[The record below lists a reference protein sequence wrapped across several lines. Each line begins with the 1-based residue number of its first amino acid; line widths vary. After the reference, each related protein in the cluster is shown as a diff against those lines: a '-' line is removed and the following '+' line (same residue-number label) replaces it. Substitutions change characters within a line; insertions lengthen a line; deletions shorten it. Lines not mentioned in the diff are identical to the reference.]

1 MTMPPKQKT
10 NDELFALLKSI
21 FTVPQKDW
29 AMRCVA
35 SRLLNLPQT
44 ARIRT
49 CSFTGSLIAATAT
62 SAKVDTRKIIIL
74 LDFATWKDANE
85 ANASM
90 KEAKNTLSQLF
101 ELPVEISVTSKESKP
116 LK

>member
-1 MTMPPKQKT
+1 MPPKQKT

-35 SRLLNLPQT
+35 SRLLSLPQT
-44 ARIRT
+44 ARMRT
-49 CSFTGSLIAATAT
+49 CSFSGG
-62 SAKVDTRKIIIL
+62 KIIIL

-90 KEAKNTLSQLF
+90 KETKNTLSQLF
-101 ELPVEISVTSKESKP
+101 ELPVEISVTSKEPKP